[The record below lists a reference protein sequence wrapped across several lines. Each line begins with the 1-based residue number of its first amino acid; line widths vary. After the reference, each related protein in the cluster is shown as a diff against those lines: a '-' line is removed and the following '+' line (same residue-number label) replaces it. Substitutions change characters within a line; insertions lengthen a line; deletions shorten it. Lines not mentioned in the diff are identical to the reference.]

1 MKALIS
7 TTEIFTHTWVTSWKQ
22 ENNEWVENTT
32 ESIENC
38 QRVAQVEPDNNTFP
52 VYPSLI
58 WVDCPDNC
66 EADRWYY
73 KDGQIQIKPQD
84 VALPEGQ

>member
-7 TTEIFTHTWVTSWKQ
+7 TTEVFTHFWITSWKQ
-22 ENNEWVENTT
+22 ENNEWVADTT
-32 ESIENC
+32 QSIEDC
-38 QRVAQVEPDNNTFP
+38 QRVVQVEPDNNTFP
-52 VYPSLI
+52 VHPSLI

-73 KDGQIQIKPQD
+73 KDNQVQAKPQD
-84 VALPEGQ
+84 VSLPEE